1 MPFLAPVIGAIGTAL
16 SGISTFLASG
26 TILSGIVK
34 LGLGLAAQFAVGS
47 LIKKKAPTQTVH
59 LETQYG
65 EDLPRTVVL
74 GKRGLA
80 GHHVYRNSYGRGGR
94 TVQDVYV
101 LSHFRIN
108 GVTRVRYKGKWK
120 SLLTTETDHPER
132 GFRIDTGDRAKIWI
146 KVYQGALNQAADP
159 DLIDKANPS
168 GRWTSAHRLAGLAYA
183 FVTHQLNQKDLPQ
196 PWEAFFEVE
205 GICYDWRYDDTEGG
219 DGAQRWADPT
229 TWAPSVNPM
238 VQAYNLERGFYL
250 GDQLIVG
257 KGAASSRLPLSQWT
271 LAANISDE
279 MVYAGGVSG
288 PRYTSSYIAS
298 AGQNVTHSDNMEP
311 ILAAAAASWVQSPGA
326 EYPIAGAN
334 QASVVTITD
343 DDLLVDEN
351 ERVSLKRTRSELVNT
366 IAGTYAG
373 PDAFYEMVPLATR
386 TDADAFAADR
396 ERLAA
401 SIPYESVIDPAVGD
415 RLNDIALRASRY
427 QANAD
432 ICLRQKF
439 LELKPGQWI
448 TWTSNKAG
456 GFTKTFQVT
465 KRRLGPI
472 GDKACRAVYLTL
484 QEVGEGI
491 FDPTA
496 YITNP
501 PATLI
506 NGAPDYQSELVNFG
520 VVGIIGE
527 ASTGSSRA
535 GIRATWDL
543 IDDPTIIAVDLEYG
557 PISATGAA
565 PAATALASQD
575 DETATIDLW
584 QGVMSK
590 ALFAVR
596 YRLRSEPPRTFF
608 WSGWVEVTTDQ
619 AGFGTDDILDGAITE
634 LKVAAQAIST
644 AKLQIA
650 AVTADILS
658 PNSVTNTKIADAA
671 LTVSKFAADI
681 TPVQIVDTLPASGTM
696 VGQTVYNT
704 GDGQLYT
711 WNGTSWDTST
721 ATVADGSITAVK
733 LAEAAVTASKLASGA
748 VTHDAIAAGSVYGDV
763 IAAQSITARELIL
776 TDFNNLVPDNQM
788 QVPDMWDVRPTGT
801 SEAMW
806 SMQNNSAGDWNSRG
820 LFKFA
825 VASKTTGYTGQ
836 ESDFF
841 PVKPGAK
848 YRAATQVYASDL
860 SKVNNIFRVLW
871 YDVNKTLL
879 SYNDWFNG
887 VPTTQF
893 NTSTVTAPSGVAYA
907 TAAFYVFQDNTTVD
921 AFYAGVFV
929 AEQNAASLIV
939 DGGITT
945 NLLAANSITAGL
957 IAAAAVTA
965 DKLAAK
971 SVTAKSLVLTD
982 ATNLV
987 PDNQIQDAA
996 SWGYAGT
1003 GPQSSW
1009 FMTANGPPWQSA
1021 GIFKYDLTQKTT
1033 GFTGRISQRFPVK
1046 GGKTYRLSGQCWNN
1060 NETTATFNVL
1070 IRVDWLDLSEQYI
1083 VSSYILNYG
1092 GPGSSLPLTSVV
1104 TVAAPGN
1111 AARAQYA
1118 IYVNQDATTASGV
1131 WFGGPIVREMNAAE
1145 LIVDGGIITNM
1156 LAADSVTAD
1165 KIQVNSLE
1173 AISATLGNVVVN
1185 GALIQ
1190 DATIVNAK
1198 TGPLFVGCVT

>member
-1 MPFLAPVIGAIGTAL
+1 MPFIATAIGAVIGAIGTAAAAIGSFITGL
-16 SGISTFLASG
+16 GFLGQALVGIGLNVAAALIRKANQKKPIGGVSFDRQYGADVPRQVAIGPVGVAGHDCYVNTYGRSNKLLQQIYVVSDFYCDGMSRVAINGTWATLGSTADPDKGFPVTSGDFANKIWIKFFDG
-26 TILSGIVK
+26 TQTSADQYLIDNANPSDRWSSSHV
-34 LGLGLAAQFAVGS
+34 GLGLAFFLVSMTYDSKKNNQF
-47 LIKKKAPTQTVH
+47 
-59 LETQYG
+59 
-65 EDLPRTVVL
+65 
-74 GKRGLA
+74 
-80 GHHVYRNSYGRGGR
+80 
-94 TVQDVYV
+94 
-101 LSHFRIN
+101 
-108 GVTRVRYKGKWK
+108 
-120 SLLTTETDHPER
+120 PE
-132 GFRIDTGDRAKIWI
+132 F
-146 KVYQGALNQAADP
+146 
-159 DLIDKANPS
+159 
-168 GRWTSAHRLAGLAYA
+168 
-183 FVTHQLNQKDLPQ
+183 
-196 PWEAFFEVE
+196 FFEFR
-205 GICYDWRYDDTEGG
+205 GARLYDWRKDSTNGG
-219 DGAQRWADPT
+219 SGSHRWGDYSTYEYTTNPIVAD
-229 TWAPSVNPM
+229 
-238 VQAYNLERGFYL
+238 YNYRRGFTIN
-250 GDQLIVG
+250 GDLFCG
-257 KGAASSRLPLSQWT
+257 MEMDASDLPL
-271 LAANISDE
+271 DK
-279 MVYAGGVSG
+279 
-288 PRYTSSYIAS
+288 YT
-298 AGQNVTHSDNMEP
+298 
-311 ILAAAAASWVQSPGA
+311 AAAAICGESVSLDGGGSEARYQLSMLIDCTATHGDNVEAIMLACGGMVIDGVDGSWPLVGSDQP
-326 EYPIAGAN
+326 
-334 QASVVTITD
+334 SVATITD
-343 DDLLVDEN
+343 DDFVTGAPFQFRAKRSMAEIVNSVSGNSPDPGQLWSMVGYEAQISDAALVVD
-351 ERVSLKRTRSELVNT
+351 RRTRDVN
-366 IAGTYAG
+366 IDF
-373 PDAFYEMVPLATR
+373 PQVPSLR
-386 TDADAFAADR
+386 QAAQ
-396 ERLAA
+396 LA
-401 SIPYESVIDPAVGD
+401 SIYLEESRWEATASGTLRPRWQVLEPGD
-415 RLNDIALRASRY
+415 
-427 QANAD
+427 
-432 ICLRQKF
+432 
-439 LELKPGQWI
+439 WI
-448 TWTSNKAG
+448 TWDSAKYGTRTMMISEAALASLDADGPRNAQISLQQRDG
-456 GFTKTFQVT
+456 SIYDGILNPVVIV
-465 KRRLGPI
+465 PI
-472 GDKACRAVYLTL
+472 GS
-484 QEVGEGI
+484 
-491 FDPTA
+491 
-496 YITNP
+496 
-501 PATLI
+501 
-506 NGAPDYQSELVNFG
+506 GAAEYQSELVNFAVTG
-520 VVGIIGE
+520 VIGE
-527 ASTGSSRA
+527 ASTGSKRA

-945 NLLAANSITAGL
+945 NLLAANSITVGL
-957 IAAAAVTA
+957 IAAGAVTA
-965 DKLAAK
+965 DKLAAR

-1070 IRVDWLDLSEQYI
+1070 IRVDWLDLSEQFI